1 MIMLKICVGTSCH
14 LKGSY
19 NVLTSFQ
26 QLIEQYGLHSRVDM
40 QLAFCMK
47 HCQEGVCVS
56 VDDQVYSVRPESAA
70 AFFSETVVPLALAK
84 TSA

>member
-1 MIMLKICVGTSCH
+1 MLKICVGTSCH

-19 NVLTSFQ
+19 NVVTCFQ
-26 QLIEQYGLHSRVDM
+26 RLIEQNQLHGKVEV

-56 VDDQVYSVRPESAA
+56 VDDRIFSVMPESSED
-70 AFFSETVVPLALAK
+70 FFQDNVLPVVGESG
-84 TSA
+84 T

>member
-1 MIMLKICVGTSCH
+1 MITLKICVGTSCH

-19 NVLTSFQ
+19 NLVTGFQ
-26 QLIEQYGLHSRVDM
+26 QLIEQHGLHGKVDL

-47 HCQEGVCVS
+47 HCQEGVCVA

-70 AFFSETVVPLALAK
+70 AFFLETVMPAAGAV
-84 TSA
+84 

>member
-19 NVLTSFQ
+19 NIVTSFQ
-26 QLIEQYGLHSRVDM
+26 QLIEQHGLHGKVDL

-47 HCQEGVCVS
+47 HCQEGVCVA
-56 VDDQVYSVRPESAA
+56 VDDRVYSVKPESAA
-70 AFFSETVVPLALAK
+70 SFFLETVMPAVGAG
-84 TSA
+84 

>member
-1 MIMLKICVGTSCH
+1 MTMLKICVGTSCH

-19 NVLTSFQ
+19 NVVTCFQ
-26 QLIEQYGLHSRVDM
+26 RLIEQNHLHEKVDI

-56 VDDQVYSVRPESAA
+56 VDERLFSVKPEEAG
-70 AFFSETVVPLALAK
+70 AFFQGTVLPIVAE
-84 TSA
+84 SNG